1 MINRSPPSR
10 RPSPSGTSSPFMGR
24 SRRRRRRG
32 GTRPPIA
39 FLRLAAIRV
48 FYIHVE
54 RRRVAIIV
62 SPWYPVPPSGYGGIE
77 LIAYNL
83 RRGLAN
89 RGPHGPLLR
98 GQGSPGPFES
108 LALPPESSTSPPGT
122 LDALPG

>member
-1 MINRSPPSR
+1 MINRSSPSPQ
-10 RPSPSGTSSPFMGR
+10 PSPSGNSSPFMGR

-62 SPWYPVPPSGYGGIE
+62 IPWYPVPPSGYGGIVV
-77 LIAYNL
+77 IAYNPA
-83 RRGLAN
+83 RELAN
-89 RGPHGPLLR
+89 LGHLVTNLSVEWSRGP
-98 GQGSPGPFES
+98 F
-108 LALPPESSTSPPGT
+108 
-122 LDALPG
+122 

>member
-1 MINRSPPSR
+1 MINRSSPSP
-10 RPSPSGTSSPFMGR
+10 RPSPSGNSPPFMGR

-77 LIAYNL
+77 LLAHKL
-83 RRGLAN
+83 RRELAN
-89 RGPHGPLLR
+89 RGPHGTILR
-98 GQGSPGPFES
+98 GRGSPGPVEYP
-108 LALPPESSTSPPGT
+108 ALPPRSRASQLGDPA
-122 LDALPG
+122 D

>member
-1 MINRSPPSR
+1 MINRSSPSP
-10 RPSPSGTSSPFMGR
+10 RPSPSGNSPPFMGR

-62 SPWYPVPPSGYGGIE
+62 SPWYPVPPSGYGGRE
-77 LIAYNL
+77 LLAHKPG
-83 RRGLAN
+83 RGLGD
-89 RGPHGPLLR
+89 RGPQAPTPGREGAQGPAE
-98 GQGSPGPFES
+98 SPP
-108 LALPPESSTSPPGT
+108 LPPAGRRPQLCTRPR
-122 LDALPG
+122 